1 MSSHATNSNLT
12 ASATQAG
19 CAAAEIVTSRK
30 VIGAWVMGGGIWL
43 FGMLALL
50 VVPMV
55 SSDVNAQSKVVS
67 PYYAHS
73 GSWKTITDPSGKYV
87 AVVRS
92 LVNAP
97 KS

>member
-1 MSSHATNSNLT
+1 MSSNHTP
-12 ASATQAG
+12 SATQTG
-19 CAAAEIVTSRK
+19 CAVAEVVSSRK

-55 SSDVNAQSKVVS
+55 STDVNAQSTVVS
-67 PYYAHS
+67 NYYAHS
-73 GSWKTITDPSGKYV
+73 GSWKTISDPSGKYT
-87 AVVRS
+87 AVVRN
-92 LVNAP
+92 LVPAP